1 MRAKKTNS
9 LPRTISGNIAD
20 IAATAGLPRTTS
32 ECCHLQQRVNT
43 GSNDVTHHQGASPPP
58 PAPSDRK
65 LGSLEDGPTSGGG
78 IAASGN
84 STRGSVVSLPTGAG
98 SGMGAGVMG
107 GSGGHAHY
115 APPPASSHEEGKAS
129 AATTVLRPRFGK
141 EYKKLDRKKLVE
153 ELNSMGL
160 GSPKTPNSPSVGV
173 GTSASVFTFD
183 VSSTSSHMSGLSGL
197 SSVGDDS
204 PRSPSLA
211 SSTYSGSRC
220 REHDYVNLGVH
231 PRDLADS
238 PRFMDMTPPG
248 SPRSFSSEQSNPMLN
263 YAEIDFSG
271 AKTSDKKPVRRTISK
286 GSDIDYAMIDMVATV
301 AAQKVGKEHAQSRE
315 DSLKKKDRER
325 HRSTTDDT
333 ASNSS
338 GGSGSRRGKEKKS
351 TSSASLSRKG
361 SSRSQSGSRDRKF
374 SS

>member
-1 MRAKKTNS
+1 M
-9 LPRTISGNIAD
+9 
-20 IAATAGLPRTTS
+20 S
-32 ECCHLQQRVNT
+32 ESSHLQKRA
-43 GSNDVTHHQGASPPP
+43 GAGAGAGAGGKQQPPP
-58 PAPSDRK
+58 PTPANAATEDSVNGNVGAGVA
-65 LGSLEDGPTSGGG
+65 GSVG
-78 IAASGN
+78 AV
-84 STRGSVVSLPTGAG
+84 RGSVVSLPAGTGAG
-98 SGMGAGVMG
+98 S
-107 GSGGHAHY
+107 AHHPGY
-115 APPPASSHEEGKAS
+115 HGNDDASSSSAKAS
-129 AATTVLRPRFGK
+129 AATTFGRPRFGK

-173 GTSASVFTFD
+173 GASASVFTFD

-204 PRSPSLA
+204 PRSPSIA
-211 SSTYSGSRC
+211 SSTYSSSAGGAGAATRK
-220 REHDYVNLGVH
+220 EHDYVNLGL
-231 PRDLADS
+231 PRELADS

-271 AKTSDKKPVRRTISK
+271 SAASDKKPFRRTVSK
-286 GSDIDYAMIDMVATV
+286 GSDIDYAMIDLVATA

-315 DSLKKKDRER
+315 DSLRRKDLEREMALQQQQHGR
-325 HRSTTDDT
+325 DRTRSTADDT

-338 GGSGSRRGKEKKS
+338 GGSTSRRNKDKKS

-374 SS
+374 SSPM

>member
-1 MRAKKTNS
+1 MRSKKTNS

-20 IAATAGLPRTTS
+20 IAAAAGLPRTIS
-32 ECCHLQQRVNT
+32 ESSHLQKRATVSGDIVQ
-43 GSNDVTHHQGASPPP
+43 HQGSPP
-58 PAPSDRK
+58 RK
-65 LGSLEDGPTSGGG
+65 AGSQPLGNSSY
-78 IAASGN
+78 IAA
-84 STRGSVVSLPTGAG
+84 RGSVVSLPPGRRSPAL
-98 SGMGAGVMG
+98 G
-107 GSGGHAHY
+107 GQHHHHHDES
-115 APPPASSHEEGKAS
+115 KAS

-141 EYKKLDRKKLVE
+141 EYRKLDRKKLVE

-160 GSPKTPNSPSVGV
+160 GSPKTPNSPSVG
-173 GTSASVFTFD
+173 GSPSVFTFD

-197 SSVGDDS
+197 SSMGDCDS
-204 PRSPSLA
+204 PRSPSLL
-211 SSTYSGSRC
+211 SRYSGNSAK
-220 REHDYVNLGVH
+220 EHDYVNLGI
-231 PRDLADS
+231 PRELADS

-271 AKTSDKKPVRRTISK
+271 STSNSQKKPVRRTISK
-286 GSDIDYAMIDMVATV
+286 GSDIDYAQIDLIATV

-325 HRSTTDDT
+325 RAAADDT

-338 GGSGSRRGKEKKS
+338 SGSRRGKDKKS

-374 SS
+374 SSPM